1 MVDLRRRD
9 LHLNNILDLIVKC
22 SVARE
27 DPRHLHKIASKL
39 VKKLATLVV
48 GHPPTSTSRTLHGII
63 HMISVHRT
71 SPFLSLFHFHV
82 ITVVVMNIAT
92 VNYE

>member
-9 LHLNNILDLIVKC
+9 LHLNNVLDLIVKC

-48 GHPPTSTSRTLHGII
+48 GHPPNIHLTSTSWHYSHDKCSQEFPVLCR
-63 HMISVHRT
+63 SFT
-71 SPFLSLFHFHV
+71 SMCIP
-82 ITVVVMNIAT
+82 
-92 VNYE
+92 E

>member
-9 LHLNNILDLIVKC
+9 LHLNNILDLIIRC

-39 VKKLATLVV
+39 VKNL
-48 GHPPTSTSRTLHGII
+48 LH
-63 HMISVHRT
+63 
-71 SPFLSLFHFHV
+71 L
-82 ITVVVMNIAT
+82 
-92 VNYE
+92 